1 MFTDA
6 GRIIFSATD
15 LVNYL
20 GCRHATFLDL
30 SNIGDTQ
37 AVSDSDTAEL
47 LKTKGIEHERR
58 YLAFLQ
64 GQGKYVEIIDP
75 YATIDQRVAQTL
87 SAMHEGV
94 EVIYQGALLSA
105 PWMGYADFL
114 VRVGGKTRLGNF
126 GYEVLDTK
134 LARSPQA
141 KYAIQLCVY
150 SRLLGIV
157 QEQLPNK
164 IHVVLGDTSQVSF
177 PVAQLMYYAERAQR
191 RIEGFVASPPRNS
204 VAEPCSHCGYCRW
217 NELCAEEWQ
226 RTDHLCIVANI
237 TQNQISKLKDAGIN
251 TVRKLAELRAGATI
265 PYLQNETLA
274 RLTQQARLQVVK
286 RDTGEDRYE
295 LLTADARKGF
305 GRMPPP
311 DPGDLFFD
319 MEGDPFV
326 EGGLEYLFGFA
337 FKDGGESK
345 FKPFWSH
352 SRFEE
357 KRAFEEA
364 VDLIVGRLT
373 EYPKAYVYHYASY
386 EESALKRLSVLHG
399 TREDAID
406 DLLRRRKLIDLFKV
420 VRENLRIS
428 EPRYSIKNLETFYMD
443 ARSEEVSSAADSIV
457 VYEKWRDLGDPALLK
472 QIEKYNATDCFSTLM
487 LRNWLL
493 SIRPKEI
500 PWFVG
505 PVAGEGEEER
515 SKARTVAEARRE
527 QTTERLLSG
536 VLEAEQPYRE
546 LTSQLLEF
554 HRREAKP
561 QWWAT
566 FNRQEQSEEALI
578 DDIDCIGG
586 LRPDPGTAPTPDKRS
601 MVHRFPFPPQ
611 DYKLGPG
618 DRPLIAETLAP
629 AGEIIEIDDDQF
641 TLSLRISNKAPPF
654 PASFSLIPGGP
665 IDTAVLREAIYRYA
679 EAVIAGSSRYSA
691 ITSFLK
697 RERPAVA
704 SIKAGEPIIDGTT
717 TVEKAVAAICDL
729 ANSYILVQGPP
740 GAGKTFTASRAIVD
754 LLARGK
760 RVGVSSNSHK
770 AINTLLDEVEK
781 LAAQRQFKFRGV
793 KKCSDDDHRLNGRFI
808 EDVTDNET
816 VTSGDYDLIAGT
828 AWLFSRPEIDQA
840 LDYVFIDEAGQV
852 SLANVVAIA
861 TSARNFVLIGDQM
874 QLAQPTQGVH
884 PGESGCSA
892 LEYALKNVATVP
904 PSLGIFLDKTRRMHP
919 DVCRFISDAFYD
931 SRLQPDSANS
941 RQRLVLAPD
950 ADKACAP
957 TGLRFIDVN
966 HASCSQSSEAEAISL
981 SKVYRDLLKQR
992 WIDREGRESQINLA
1006 DILVVSPYNMQVDLL
1021 RHALPA
1027 GARVGTVDKFQGQ
1040 EAAVVL
1046 ISMATSSAEDMP
1058 RNIEFLFS
1066 RNRLNVAVSRARCLA
1081 ILFANPRLLETPCS
1095 TIEQMQL
1102 VNALCWAKAY
1112 AESRSRP

>member
-1 MFTDA
+1 MFIDA
-6 GRIIFSATD
+6 GRVIFSATD

-30 SNIGDTQ
+30 SNIGETQ
-37 AVSDSDTAEL
+37 TVSDSDTVEL
-47 LKTKGIEHERR
+47 LKRKGIEHERR
-58 YLAFLQ
+58 YLATLQ
-64 GQGKYVEIIDP
+64 DQGKLVEIIDP

-87 SAMHEGV
+87 SALQKGV
-94 EVIYQGALLSA
+94 EVIYQGALLNA

-114 VRVGGKTRLGNF
+114 VRVDGKTRLGGF

-150 SRLLGIV
+150 SRLLGII
-157 QEQLPNK
+157 QEWLPNK
-164 IHVVLGDTSQVSF
+164 IHVVLGDSSQVSF
-177 PVAQLMYYAERAQR
+177 PLTQLMYYAERAQR
-191 RIEGFVASPPRNS
+191 RIESFVASPPPNS
-204 VAEPCSHCGYCRW
+204 VAEPCSHCAYCRW

-226 RTDHLCIVANI
+226 RTDHLCLVANI
-237 TQNQISKLKDAGIN
+237 TQNQIAKLRDAGID
-251 TVRKLAELRAGATI
+251 TVRKLAELRAGTTI
-265 PYLQNETLA
+265 PYLQSETLA
-274 RLTQQARLQVVK
+274 RLSQQARLQVMK

-295 LLTADARKGF
+295 LLTAAAGKGF
-305 GRMPPP
+305 GRMPRP

-326 EGGLEYLFGFA
+326 DAGLEYLFGFA
-337 FKDGGESK
+337 FKDRRENK
-345 FKPFWSH
+345 FKPFWAH
-352 SRFEE
+352 SRVEE
-357 KRAFEEA
+357 KCAFEAA
-364 VDLIVGRLT
+364 VDLIVDRLA
-373 EYPKAYVYHYASY
+373 EYPNAYVYHYASY

-406 DLLRRRKLIDLFKV
+406 NLLRRRKLVDLFKV

-428 EPRYSIKNLETFYMD
+428 EPRYSIKNVETFYMS
-443 ARSEEVSSAADSIV
+443 ARSGEVGSATDSIV
-457 VYEKWRDLGDPALLK
+457 VYENWRDVGDPALLK
-472 QIEKYNATDCFSTLM
+472 QIEEYNATDCFSTLM
-487 LRNWLL
+487 LRDWLL
-493 SIRPKEI
+493 SIRPKGI
-500 PWFVG
+500 PWFAG
-505 PVAGEGEEER
+505 PVAAEEEEER
-515 SKARTVAEARRE
+515 SKARTAAEVRRE
-527 QTTERLLSG
+527 QATGRLLSG
-536 VLEAEQPYRE
+536 ISEAERPYRE
-546 LTSQLLEF
+546 LISQLLEF

-566 FNRQEQSEEALI
+566 FNRQEQSKEELI

-586 LRPDPGTAPTPDKRS
+586 LRPDQGMAPTPDKRS
-601 MVHRFPFPPQ
+601 MVHRFRFPPQ

-629 AGEIIEIDDDQF
+629 AGEIFDIDDDRF
-641 TLSLRISNKAPPF
+641 TLSLRIGNKAPPF

-679 EAVIAGSSRYSA
+679 EAVIADTSRYTA
-691 ITSFLK
+691 LTSFLK
-697 RERPAVA
+697 REPPAVA
-704 SIKAGEPIIDGTT
+704 SIKAGEPIIDGST
-717 TVEKAVAAICDL
+717 TVEKAVTAICSL
-729 ANSYILVQGPP
+729 TNSYILVQGPP

-760 RVGVSSNSHK
+760 RIGVSSNSHK

-781 LAAQRQFKFRGV
+781 LAAQRRLKFRGV
-793 KKCSDDDHRLNGRFI
+793 KKCSDDDHRLNGQFI

-828 AWLFSRPEIDQA
+828 AWLFARPEIDQA

-861 TSARNFVLIGDQM
+861 TSARNLVLIGDQM

-931 SRLQPDSANS
+931 GRLQPDTANS
-941 RQRLVLAPD
+941 QQKLVLANG
-950 ADKACAP
+950 ADEASSP
-957 TGLRFIDVN
+957 TGLRFIEVN
-966 HASCSQSSEAEAISL
+966 HANCSQTSDIEAL
-981 SKVYRDLLKQR
+981 RLNGVYRSLLKQR
-992 WIDREGRESQINLA
+992 WIDRAGKEAQIGLA

-1021 RHALPA
+1021 RRTLPV

-1058 RNIEFLFS
+1058 RNIDFLFS

-1081 ILFANPRLLETPCS
+1081 ILFANPRLLEAPCS
-1095 TIEQMQL
+1095 TIDQMQL

-1112 AESRSRP
+1112 AEATSRA